1 MTPHEFKDLLK
12 AEQFGEINIIDRE
25 IGYVLGDHQHPYDV
39 CALITSGE
47 ITLVVDGVSTTY
59 AVGDIFRLS
68 VGTVHHEYAG
78 PMGANIWAGRRHQ
91 VQVQ

>member
-12 AEQFGEINIIDRE
+12 AEHFGEINIVERQ
-25 IGYVLGDHQHPYDV
+25 IGYALGEHQHPYDV

-59 AVGDIFRLS
+59 AAGDIFRLS

-91 VQVQ
+91 VAVQ

>member
-1 MTPHEFKDLLK
+1 MTPDEFKNLLK
-12 AEQFGEINIIDRE
+12 AEQFGEINIIERE

-59 AVGDIFRLS
+59 AAGDIFRLS

-91 VQVQ
+91 VAVQ